1 MDNIESKK
9 IEDKINRLVSEMG
22 DIISTLRKQI
32 VILEQVDMEL
42 YAASDQSDS
51 ELVFWDTRP

>member
-42 YAASDQSDS
+42 YVASDQSDS